1 MNQPAPAPSPPALPV
16 SLAANP
22 KLSSWL
28 KFSSNGQVTIS
39 PGKVEIG
46 QGIVTALAQIAA
58 DELDIDLSRVQMIRA
73 STATSPNEGVTSG
86 SLSIQQ
92 SGRALRHACA
102 EVRRIFLQQAAE
114 RLGVDIDALDIED
127 GTISGPGNVRTSY
140 WELAEE
146 VSLDRDATP
155 GVTPKIASR
164 RALAG
169 NSIQRIDI
177 PDKVL
182 GRPRFIHDQAL
193 AGMLHGRVLRPENAR
208 AKLIELKEDGARAV
222 AGLVAIVRD
231 GSFAGV
237 VSETE
242 HGAEAALNALRKGAS
257 WSDGE
262 PLPDENDLASF
273 LKAQPSESTIIDKK
287 TAASPGT
294 AARTIRRQ
302 YTRPYIAHAS
312 IAPSCA
318 MAQWHGDRVH
328 VWTHSQGV
336 YLLRA
341 DLALVLKLPVENIT
355 VEHMEGAGCYG
366 HNAAD
371 DVALDAVLLAKAAG
385 GRPVRVQWSRQGE
398 MSDAPFG
405 AAMAIEIEADLDAQ
419 GEIIDWRHSIW
430 GNGHVAR
437 PGRAAQP
444 ALLAGFELAN
454 PFPRMI
460 STNPPQANGGG
471 GDRNSIPLYDFPSWR
486 IESHRLTTMPIRTS
500 ALRTLGGQGNVFAIE
515 SILDE
520 IAAERGED
528 PVAFRLR
535 HLRDERAKDVIRAV
549 AARAKWKPEKQ
560 PGIGHGV
567 GFARYKNTGAY
578 CAAIA
583 EIEGAE
589 EISVR
594 KLTLAVDV
602 GEAINPDGVINQI
615 EGGAIQA
622 TSWVLKERV
631 RFDRQ
636 RITSTSWTE
645 YPILRFSEVPDV
657 EVEVIQRSGYR
668 PGRRRRGCPWP
679 GYGGHR
685 QRRIRRARRA
695 GARSADHA
703 RQDHCRDG
711 IDLMSSLNILSGGA
725 AQGLVGSLTP
735 AFKAQT
741 GFDIAGE
748 FGAVG
753 VMADKLRKGTP
764 ADIVILTAA
773 LVAKLAEEKLVVATS
788 IADVGLVE
796 TALAVR
802 TGDPLAAVRDAAD
815 LREALLASD
824 AIFVPDTKASTA
836 GIHVANVLQQLGI
849 ADEVAARLR
858 IFPNGATA
866 MRELAASEARRP
878 IGCTQSTEIIST
890 KGRNPVRFTAAGLRT
905 CDHVHGRHHG
915 RRRPPATS
923 PGPDRPVDR
932 CRTT

>member
-1 MNQPAPAPSPPALPV
+1 LPV

-22 KLSSWL
+22 KLSAWL
-28 KFSSNGQVTIS
+28 KFSSAGRVAIS

-58 DELDIDLSRVQMIRA
+58 DELDIDLSRVQMVRA
-73 STATSPNEGVTSG
+73 STAGSPNEGVTSG

-102 EVRRIFLQQAAE
+102 EVRHIFLQQAAE
-114 RLGVDIDALDIED
+114 RLGVEIEALEIDD

-146 VSLDRDATP
+146 VSLDRNATP
-155 GVTPKIASR
+155 GVTSKVATR

-169 NSIQRIDI
+169 SSVPRVDI
-177 PDKVL
+177 PDKVFA
-182 GRPRFIHDQAL
+182 RPRFIHDQML
-193 AGMLHGRVLRPENAR
+193 VGMLHGRVLRPENAR
-208 AKLIELKEDGARAV
+208 AKLVELREDGARSV
-222 AGLVAIVRD
+222 AGFVAIVRD

-237 VSETE
+237 VAETE
-242 HGAEAALNALRKGAS
+242 HGAEMALHALRKGAI

-262 PLPDENDLASF
+262 PLPDESDLASF
-273 LKAQPSESTIIDKK
+273 LKAQPCESSVIGEK
-287 TAASPGT
+287 TAASPGPV
-294 AARTIRRQ
+294 ARTIRRQ
-302 YTRPYIAHAS
+302 YTRPYIAHGS

-318 MAQWHGDRVH
+318 IAQWTGNHVH

-336 YLLRA
+336 YLLRT
-341 DLALVLKLPVENIT
+341 DLALVLRLPVENIT

-419 GEIIDWRHSIW
+419 GEIVDWRHAIW
-430 GNGHVAR
+430 SNGHAAR

-444 ALLAGFELAN
+444 ALLAAFELAA
-454 PFPRMI
+454 PFSRMV

-471 GDRNSIPLYDFPSWR
+471 GDRNSIPLYDLPAWR
-486 IESHRLTTMPIRTS
+486 VESHRLTTMPIRTS

-535 HLRDERAKDVIRAV
+535 HLRDERAKDVIRAA
-549 AARAKWKPEKQ
+549 AARAGWKPAKQ
-560 PGIGHGV
+560 PGIGYGI
-567 GFARYKNTGAY
+567 GFGRYKNTGAY

-583 EIEGAE
+583 EIESAE
-589 EISVR
+589 NIRVR

-636 RITSTSWTE
+636 RITSTGWTE

-657 EVEVIQRSGYR
+657 EVELIQR
-668 PGRRRRGCPWP
+668 PDMDP
-679 GYGGHR
+679 
-685 QRRIRRARRA
+685 
-695 GARSADHA
+695 
-703 RQDHCRDG
+703 
-711 IDLMSSLNILSGGA
+711 
-725 AQGLVGSLTP
+725 VG
-735 AFKAQT
+735 
-741 GFDIAGE
+741 AGE
-748 FGAVG
+748 AAHGPV
-753 VMADKLRKGTP
+753 
-764 ADIVILTAA
+764 TAA
-773 LVAKLAEEKLVVATS
+773 
-788 IADVGLVE
+788 IANAVFD
-796 TALAVR
+796 ALGVR
-802 TGDPLAAVRDAAD
+802 VRDLPITRDRIIAA
-815 LREALLASD
+815 
-824 AIFVPDTKASTA
+824 
-836 GIHVANVLQQLGI
+836 
-849 ADEVAARLR
+849 
-858 IFPNGATA
+858 
-866 MRELAASEARRP
+866 MEL
-878 IGCTQSTEIIST
+878 T
-890 KGRNPVRFTAAGLRT
+890 
-905 CDHVHGRHHG
+905 
-915 RRRPPATS
+915 
-923 PGPDRPVDR
+923 
-932 CRTT
+932 